1 MTVDEIKKLINQPTT
16 RVVEQRVAQVSP
28 RGPVLKYSLY
38 DGNNKLLLVATGVH
52 GNVMIPAP
60 QRDIWELRDGNA
72 AKINLDWAEFMD
84 VFGMLGIKYNVQQQA
99 LNKGRVY

>member
-1 MTVDEIKKLINQPTT
+1 MTVDEIKKLISQPTT
-16 RVVEQRVAQVSP
+16 RVVEQRAVQVSP

-52 GNVMIPAP
+52 GNVMIPVA

-84 VFGMLGIKYNVQQQA
+84 VFGMLGVKNTVQQQTMS
-99 LNKGRVY
+99 KSIGR